1 MPNGPPPISGQGKGS
16 PPPACSSPLL
26 RPPSSSSPSDI
37 LTALQVRDLLLP
49 GAWARAT
56 DGARRA
62 RQGNSETFLAARAG
76 RIAFWPREPSAV
88 APLGNSA
95 ASTMTEVAGE
105 KEQTGE
111 GQGEEEGRNGGMA
124 NGTRG
129 VIARAR
135 KMRSTGGADREHE
148 EEGGERGGPKFP
160 PVAFDGCF
168 FLSGCRAGSALR
180 CLSFWILVVLPG
192 LKFQH

>member
-1 MPNGPPPISGQGKGS
+1 
-16 PPPACSSPLL
+16 
-26 RPPSSSSPSDI
+26 
-37 LTALQVRDLLLP
+37 
-49 GAWARAT
+49 
-56 DGARRA
+56 
-62 RQGNSETFLAARAG
+62 
-76 RIAFWPREPSAV
+76 
-88 APLGNSA
+88 
-95 ASTMTEVAGE
+95 MTEVAGE

-168 FLSGCRAGSALR
+168 FCLGVARAPLYDVCLSGSLLFCRAS
-180 CLSFWILVVLPG
+180 SFNISLAKNPTICSCKYRARVRRKDGASKLQ
-192 LKFQH
+192 LA